1 MIDIVTKPTDKE
13 ETDKEV
19 AEMLARRRRAQS

>member
-1 MIDIVTKPTDKE
+1 MIDIVTKPTETE

>member
-1 MIDIVTKPTDKE
+1 MIDIVSKATDKE